1 MKNRI
6 EEIRSERGIRQEE
19 FARQMGVSRQT
30 ISSLENGR
38 YNPSILLAWKIAK
51 FFGLTIEDVFNNK
64 RLFLSIFWVILGAV
78 LLILA
83 VTEKL
88 DSLYAGMGGGLL
100 VVGALQIARNLR
112 YRRDPA
118 YREKIDTEVSDERNR
133 FLRMKSWSWAGYITV
148 IAEGIAA
155 VVAAVR
161 GQETVQMVLSYS
173 VCLLIG
179 AYYISYLVLS
189 RKY

>member
-1 MKNRI
+1 M
-6 EEIRSERGIRQEE
+6 
-19 FARQMGVSRQT
+19 
-30 ISSLENGR
+30 
-38 YNPSILLAWKIAK
+38 Y
-51 FFGLTIEDVFNNK
+51 DNK
-64 RLFLSIFWVILGAV
+64 RLFLSVFWVILGAV

-179 AYYISYLVLS
+179 AYYI
-189 RKY
+189 

>member
-1 MKNRI
+1 M
-6 EEIRSERGIRQEE
+6 
-19 FARQMGVSRQT
+19 
-30 ISSLENGR
+30 
-38 YNPSILLAWKIAK
+38 Y
-51 FFGLTIEDVFNNK
+51 DNK

-83 VTEKL
+83 VTENL
-88 DSLYAGMGGGLL
+88 DSRYAGMGGGLL

>member
-1 MKNRI
+1 M
-6 EEIRSERGIRQEE
+6 
-19 FARQMGVSRQT
+19 
-30 ISSLENGR
+30 
-38 YNPSILLAWKIAK
+38 Y
-51 FFGLTIEDVFNNK
+51 DNK

-161 GQETVQMVLSYS
+161 GQETVQMVLTYS

>member
-1 MKNRI
+1 M
-6 EEIRSERGIRQEE
+6 
-19 FARQMGVSRQT
+19 
-30 ISSLENGR
+30 
-38 YNPSILLAWKIAK
+38 Y
-51 FFGLTIEDVFNNK
+51 DNK
-64 RLFLSIFWVILGAV
+64 RLFLSVFWVVLGAV
-78 LLILA
+78 LLILS
-83 VTEKL
+83 VTGKL
-88 DSLYAGMGGGLL
+88 DSTLYAGMGGGLIA
-100 VVGALQIARNLR
+100 VGLLQIARNLR

-155 VVAAVR
+155 IVAAVK
-161 GQETVQMVLSYS
+161 GQETVQLVLSYS
-173 VCLLIG
+173 VCLLLA